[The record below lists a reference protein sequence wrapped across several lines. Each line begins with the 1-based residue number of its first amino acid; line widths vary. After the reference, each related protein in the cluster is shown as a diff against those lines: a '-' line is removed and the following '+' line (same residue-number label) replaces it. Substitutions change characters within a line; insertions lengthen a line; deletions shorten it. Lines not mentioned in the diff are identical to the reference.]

1 MTLVSTT
8 LVAEAL
14 TIGGGRFKW
23 LASGTTVSSLI
34 AMARLRA
41 SKSLV
46 GIWSGGIVA
55 LFIGRLLTALLA
67 VLDMNGY
74 VRRRNTPK
82 VEKEAA

>member
-1 MTLVSTT
+1 
-8 LVAEAL
+8 
-14 TIGGGRFKW
+14 
-23 LASGTTVSSLI
+23 
-34 AMARLRA
+34 MARLRA

-74 VRRRNTPK
+74 IRWRSTPK
-82 VEKEAA
+82 AEKEAA